1 MFMCMCVYM
10 CARVRVV
17 VVLAVSVVAIA
28 DSSRD
33 RTYDISV
40 SFRDTFN
47 AKRDRPTIFAPFF
60 LSDTKIPLKVNV
72 SHTSWE
78 IGQPRFFPSAN
89 QTASLCVS
97 PFSPVITIL

>member
-1 MFMCMCVYM
+1 MYVCVYV

-47 AKRDRPTIFAPFF
+47 AKRDRPTIFAPSF

-78 IGQPRFFPSAN
+78 IGQPRFFPSAS
-89 QTASLCVS
+89 QTASPCVS